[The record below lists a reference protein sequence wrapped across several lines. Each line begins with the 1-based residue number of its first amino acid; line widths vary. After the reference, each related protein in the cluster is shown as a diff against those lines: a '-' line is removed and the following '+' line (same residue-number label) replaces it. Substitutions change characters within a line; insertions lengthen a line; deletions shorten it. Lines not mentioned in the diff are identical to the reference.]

1 MCKIVT
7 NNEPTTNSV
16 KVNSSSSHVRFIEL
30 SEGAMAIDNSVN
42 FVVNDSNYTIS
53 TDGCMKSD
61 KRIDLDDKA
70 EQPDVL
76 KPYSDIIDRLA
87 SNHPIDNLQ
96 LFYRRF
102 VFVDASNESFKTFI
116 MIDAGM
122 GGFDERE
129 YESIDMLAA
138 HLGLNP
144 DNWEVFVSK
153 ITSGETIYADLVGVL
168 KTASE
173 TYEKVPEKTR
183 YLVFIPDTK
192 EYSPDDFDP
201 NYDATNGFS
210 YMSSDDYADIK
221 K

>member
-7 NNEPTTNSV
+7 NTKPTTNFV
-16 KVNSSSSHVRFIEL
+16 EVTSSTRGRSIDL
-30 SEGAMAIDNSVN
+30 SEGCMVIDNSVN
-42 FVVNDSNYTIS
+42 FVVNDNTYQIS

-61 KRIDLDDKA
+61 KRIDVDDKA
-70 EQPDVL
+70 KLPDIL
-76 KPYSDIIDRLA
+76 KPYSSIIDRLV
-87 SNHPIDNLQ
+87 SDHPTDNLQ

-102 VFVDASNESFKTFI
+102 IFVDASNESFKTFI
-116 MIDAGM
+116 MIDAGL
-122 GGFDERE
+122 GDFDDRE
-129 YESIDMLAA
+129 YDSFNMLAA

-144 DNWEVFVSK
+144 DNWGVFVNK
-153 ITSGETIYADLVGVL
+153 IASGETIYADLVGVL
-168 KTASE
+168 KTAPK

-192 EYSPDDFDP
+192 EYSSDDFDP

>member
-7 NNEPTTNSV
+7 NTKTTTNFMEV
-16 KVNSSSSHVRFIEL
+16 TSSTRGRAIDL
-30 SEGAMAIDNSVN
+30 LEGDMAIDNSVN
-42 FVVNDSNYTIS
+42 FVVNDNIYQIS

-61 KRIDLDDKA
+61 KQIDVDDKA
-70 EQPDVL
+70 KLPDVL
-76 KPYSDIIDRLA
+76 MPYSNIIDHLV
-87 SNHPIDNLQ
+87 SDHHNLQ

-102 VFVDASNESFKTFI
+102 IFVDASNESFKTFI
-116 MIDAGM
+116 MIDAGL
-122 GGFDERE
+122 GDFDDRE
-129 YESIDMLAA
+129 YDSFNMLAA

-144 DNWEVFVSK
+144 DNLGVFVNK
-153 ITSGETIYADLVGVL
+153 IASGETIYADLVGVL
-168 KTASE
+168 KTASK

-192 EYSPDDFDP
+192 EYSSDDFDP
-201 NYDATNGFS
+201 SYDATNGFS